1 MRPTLPVLQTLAS
14 IDVPRRLSK
23 KRHIY
28 DSLLSQI
35 QDRSLPVGTRLPSA
49 SALAEEWQVAYAT
62 VHAALNELTREGW
75 LVRYPKQGT
84 FVSTPPRNGRER
96 LTRTA
101 MIVMP
106 PRADIVSVGNGDE
119 VFEVMQGL
127 AAGARSVQWQVQ
139 IETIS
144 SFPTDADKQLA
155 LEHLRTAAAV
165 IFIDGS
171 QYRDLR
177 EQLAAEGVQTMSVMA
192 MANPGVGGAI
202 TYDRSLAMKLAIEHL
217 VQSGRRKIGYLGNL
231 REKNPDGK
239 YKAFRKLLQGHG
251 LELEERWVCHCAAH
265 RTASEVIEAFVQ
277 TRPDCDAMVVANYQ
291 FATALAH
298 KTTRCGVTIP
308 EELAIV
314 ANGIRGNRLDELP
327 LTYVRIPYLEFGV
340 EAMKWIA
347 AQPQG
352 DVVNQYLILPPELV
366 SGESA

>member
-35 QDRSLPVGTRLPSA
+35 QDHSLPVGTRLPSA
-49 SALAEEWQVAYAT
+49 AALAEEWQVAYAT

-84 FVSTPPRNGRER
+84 FVSTPPRNGREQ
-96 LTRTA
+96 LARTA

-106 PRADIVSVGNGDE
+106 PQADIVSVGNGDE
-119 VFEVMQGL
+119 VFEVMQGV

-139 IETIS
+139 IETIP
-144 SFPTDADKQLA
+144 SFPTDTDKQLA
-155 LEHLRTAAAV
+155 LEHLRSAAAV

-177 EQLAAEGVQTMSVMA
+177 DQLAAEGVLTMSVMA
-192 MANPGVGGAI
+192 MKNPGVGGAI
-202 TYDRSLAMKLAIEHL
+202 TYDRPLAMKLAVEYL
-217 VQSGRRKIGYLGNL
+217 VQSGRRKIGYLGNT
-231 REKNPDGK
+231 REKHADGK
-239 YKAFRKLLQGHG
+239 YNAFRKLLDEHG
-251 LELEERWVCHCAAH
+251 LELEERWICHCASH
-265 RTASEVIEAFVQ
+265 RSAGEVIEAFVQ
-277 TRPDCDAMVVANYQ
+277 TQPDCDAVVAANYQ

-298 KTTRCGVTIP
+298 KALRHGVAIP

-314 ANGIRGNRLDELP
+314 ANGIRGNRMDEFP
-327 LTYVRIPYLEFGV
+327 LTYVRTPYLEFGI

-347 AQPQG
+347 AQPQ
-352 DVVNQYLILPPELV
+352 DAVETQYLILPPELV
-366 SGESA
+366 PGESA